1 MKQGARSADRA
12 LLQVLAER
20 HGLSDLAPGTDPAE
34 LVATVASGRTYLDVT
49 VGASCRT
56 RRLINWCGGVVRSP
70 FLPTRTSF
78 RWAVC
83 SVYAT
88 SCWTAG
94 RQKRCPHLKADLVR
108 RGQPGAALRGAVP
121 VAPWPNRAPDSTG
134 VALRSGRPVPS

>member
-20 HGLSDLAPGTDPAE
+20 HGLPDLALGTDPGE

-56 RRLINWCGGVVRSP
+56 RRLINWCGGVVRLT

-83 SVYAT
+83 SVYA
-88 SCWTAG
+88 
-94 RQKRCPHLKADLVR
+94 
-108 RGQPGAALRGAVP
+108 
-121 VAPWPNRAPDSTG
+121 
-134 VALRSGRPVPS
+134 